1 MTPLKVYQ
9 KAVTTYKSL
18 KRRLTH
24 FKNLFFDHSPKIL
37 LLTYHRILPNT
48 QYNPLRTIVSSKIFT
63 EQIDWLSKRFP
74 IISLSSAVEQALRKK
89 AKKELQVVLTFDDGY
104 QDNYEIVF
112 PFLRNKGIPAA
123 FFLVAN
129 YISKNAPLWDWEL
142 FSLLQ
147 NAVSIKSI
155 EIENHIFSQKLNEP
169 RLLFIFRI
177 LDKLKS
183 ANPDITKMTLT
194 SIKQKIDCN
203 FLPEYIEDKCMTW
216 GQAIKMSDSGMEIG
230 AHSLS
235 HRSLARI
242 TPHEAATEI
251 KQSKVIIENHMKKS
265 CLHFAF
271 PFGSR
276 NDYNE
281 NLIRCV
287 KNVGYQSCLLNIHG
301 YNRVEKGLFCLKRI
315 IMHETLNL
323 KYLLG

>member
-9 KAVTTYKSL
+9 KAAKTYKSL

-37 LLTYHRILPNT
+37 LLAYHRILPNAH
-48 QYNPLRTIVSSKIFT
+48 YNPLRTIVSSKIFI

-89 AKKELQVVLTFDDGY
+89 AKKDLQIILTFDDGY

-112 PFLRNKGIPAA
+112 PLLRNKGIPAA

-129 YISKNAPLWDWEL
+129 YINKNAPLWDWEL
-142 FSLLQ
+142 ISLLQ
-147 NAVSIKSI
+147 NAVSFKSI
-155 EIENHIFSQKLNEP
+155 EIENQILSQKSKEP
-169 RLLFIFRI
+169 RSLFIFRI
-177 LDKLKS
+177 LEKLKS
-183 ANPDITKMTLT
+183 TNPDITKMTLT
-194 SIKQKIDCN
+194 SIKQKIDHN
-203 FLPEYIEDKCMTW
+203 FLPKCIEDKCMTW
-216 GQAIKMSDSGMEIG
+216 EQVIKMSNTGMEIG

-235 HRSLARI
+235 HRSLAKI
-242 TPHEAATEI
+242 TPLEAVAEI
-251 KQSKVIIENHMKKS
+251 EQSKIIIENHIKKP

-276 NDYNE
+276 NDYNK
-281 NLIRCV
+281 NLIQCV
-287 KNVGYQSCLLNIHG
+287 KNAGYQSCLLNIHG
-301 YNRVEKGLFCLKRI
+301 YNRVEKGLSCFKRI
-315 IMHETLNL
+315 IMHETLDL